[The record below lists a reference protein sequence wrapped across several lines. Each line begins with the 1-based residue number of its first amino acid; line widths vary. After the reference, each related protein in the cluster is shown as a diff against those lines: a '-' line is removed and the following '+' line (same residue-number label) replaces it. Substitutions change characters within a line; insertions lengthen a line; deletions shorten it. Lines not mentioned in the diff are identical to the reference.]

1 MNDDGLSTTKVPRA
15 LEMKSKLFGFELPD
29 LLFIFFNLALM
40 NLIFGSTHYR
50 YPLVW
55 GTTGALA
62 AFLFFSK
69 RGKPDNYL
77 QHLGEYISRPSYFQ
91 AGGADLRFRRFGKQK
106 SNAHLQSTS
115 WIESHEAITADAIEH
130 DAEKE

>member
-1 MNDDGLSTTKVPRA
+1 MNNEGLSTTKVPRA

-29 LLFIFFNLALM
+29 LLFIFFNLAIT

-55 GTTGALA
+55 GTTLGIA

-77 QHLGEYISRPSYFQ
+77 QHLGEFISKPSYRQ
-91 AGGADLRFRRFGKQK
+91 AGGPDVLYRKFWKLKPSADFTTG
-106 SNAHLQSTS
+106 
-115 WIESHEAITADAIEH
+115 
-130 DAEKE
+130 EK

>member
-1 MNDDGLSTTKVPRA
+1 MSEDGLSTSKVPRA

-29 LLFIFFNLALM
+29 LLVIFLNLALT

-55 GTTGALA
+55 GTTSLIAG
-62 AFLFFSK
+62 FLYFSK

-77 QHLGEYISRPSYFQ
+77 QHLGEFLTRPSYFQ
-91 AGGADLRFRRFGKQK
+91 AGATDIRHRRFSK
-106 SNAHLQSTS
+106 
-115 WIESHEAITADAIEH
+115 
-130 DAEKE
+130 AEEKKELVR

>member
-1 MNDDGLSTTKVPRA
+1 MEQEGLFTSRVPRA

-29 LLFIFFNLALM
+29 LLMIFLNLAVT
-40 NLIFGSTHYR
+40 NLIFGTTKFR

-55 GTTGALA
+55 GTSVALA

-77 QHLGEYISRPSYFQ
+77 QHLGEYYSTPSYRA
-91 AGGADLRFRRFGKQK
+91 AGVRDSKHKQFK
-106 SNAHLQSTS
+106 RK
-115 WIESHEAITADAIEH
+115 EAI
-130 DAEKE
+130 